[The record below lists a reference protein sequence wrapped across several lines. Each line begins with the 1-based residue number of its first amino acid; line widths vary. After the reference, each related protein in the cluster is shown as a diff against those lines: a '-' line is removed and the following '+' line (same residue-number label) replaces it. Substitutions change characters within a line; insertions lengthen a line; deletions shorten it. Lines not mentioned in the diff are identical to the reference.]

1 MIALDLNVAAFYS
14 AAGAAQFLQARG
26 ELLKFLIRERQAG
39 DHRHGLA
46 TATGN
51 FTADAHARTLGRC
64 SGGRHT

>member
-26 ELLKFLIRERQAG
+26 ELLKLLIPERQAA
-39 DHRHGLA
+39 DHRYRLTAAPGYLA
-46 TATGN
+46 
-51 FTADAHARTLGRC
+51 ADAHARALGRC